1 MEETPQNSPTKNTT
15 DACAKEIPLQEEPP
29 KKQRGRPLK
38 VLSEAELAEL
48 KANHPFFNRA
58 YHREYHQRYYHN
70 TTRKEIFCPHCN
82 LLLLNHYNLK
92 NHIKKIQNALSYD
105 YAKNKNKRNDKNKK
119 IRKIKFIIEN

>member
-1 MEETPQNSPTKNTT
+1 MEETPQNSLTKNTT

-92 NHIKKIQNALSYD
+92 NHI
-105 YAKNKNKRNDKNKK
+105 NKNTKC
-119 IRKIKFIIEN
+119 IKLRLREEQKQKERQEQENQEN